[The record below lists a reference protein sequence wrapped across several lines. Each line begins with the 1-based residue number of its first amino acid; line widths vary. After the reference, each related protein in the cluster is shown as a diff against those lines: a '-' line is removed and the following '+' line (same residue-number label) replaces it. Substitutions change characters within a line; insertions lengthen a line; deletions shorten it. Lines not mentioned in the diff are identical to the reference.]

1 MEIWIETA
9 RFCLLD
15 LSTQQSEEVFLHDQ
29 EMSLARIVGHRDAVL
44 RSQCCW
50 EIGTRRAQLAM
61 TRTVLDRAESFTGW
75 PVGAMP
81 AS

>member
-1 MEIWIETA
+1 MDLWIETA

-44 RSQCCW
+44 RSQCC
-50 EIGTRRAQLAM
+50 EGNGDA
-61 TRTVLDRAESFTGW
+61 
-75 PVGAMP
+75 PGA
-81 AS
+81 ACDDSDNA